1 MELGYIPSF
10 CTACYREGRTGDR
23 FMELCKKKQILN
35 CCHPNAL
42 LTLEEYLQDYA
53 SPETKLLGEK
63 IIKGQLPLIPK
74 DKVRQI
80 TAERLE
86 QIVQGQRDF
95 RF

>member
-1 MELGYIPSF
+1 M
-10 CTACYREGRTGDR
+10 
-23 FMELCKKKQILN
+23 
-35 CCHPNAL
+35 
-42 LTLEEYLQDYA
+42 QDYA